1 MTEFEKI
8 TEESFLKNEKE
19 KHLKFLKE
27 LNDFTDFGASLF
39 HREDLS
45 FWDEETCQVVK
56 YLNNK
61 SEISEDEAKTII
73 QKYCDKVPINYPISY
88 ALINVLAKM
97 ENPPCHI
104 SYLIPPKSKQAE
116 KEMYRF
122 SSCIRYLEQKS
133 KRKMDEIPYKTV
145 SDILDEYGT
154 EIYKYIKLKYFSS
167 KVGLFGN
174 NGEKVKGNYE
184 NFGFS
189 DETFSNIQRYFI
201 NKVQNKQLNTLTF
214 DTLHL
219 FEFCFLATDN
229 EMFCNLVLSLPD
241 CPNVV
246 KSAIAS
252 NTNISK
258 ELRNS
263 VFDETNP
270 FSVKNYTDE
279 MKQKTY
285 DSLASSLFE
294 TSKENFPTLSNYQ
307 SFISEC
313 AGKFYDFIITGGL
326 TFSTQVDFFN
336 RIFTEKDSEWV
347 TKDYFSHHM
356 IIFKEVKNLTNF
368 AFRSAKK
375 NDYLLSVMPKL
386 KLNDNFNILLITNT
400 FAANQNLSSP
410 IYDGFLVY
418 KYLPFVI
425 DIFKNKYPDL
435 TISKSAILSG
445 LTFMANK
452 YRFSSDFYEQIP
464 KLYRAVQHNIHNDK
478 FVQEGLRENLSNLL
492 VSLARN
498 PYITKENAIFLE
510 NFINKECQKQE
521 GDTEINRLAN
531 IKALLKVN
539 EKLKDFFADTGFCF
553 FGLSSEKYNKEIEEN
568 VKERTPLLRILA
580 VSPMCSFKNDI
591 IKLYDKIKNTY
602 DRKNILTYS
611 DINGYQSFCF
621 QRMPISLS
629 DEMKRITGVSPE
641 TLQKYIKVL
650 ESVLS
655 ENKDLDTATK
665 SLLEQTLFFVKTEF
679 ALRNSYIDIG
689 NGKTLKYSDYD
700 CMSHCNLTWLL
711 TEANRDKESSSDN
724 ISAFYTG
731 DIAYA
736 NYKLYCEIDDKAKDF
751 LDVRKYIK
759 NERINTSKN
768 KDLVKGGNGNEKE
781 L

>member
-1 MTEFEKI
+1 MRKGGKFMTEFEQIAEKK
-8 TEESFLKNEKE
+8 FLKSEKE

-61 SEISEDEAKTII
+61 NEISEDEAKTII
-73 QKYCDKVPINYPISY
+73 QKYCIKVPVNYPISY

-97 ENPPCHI
+97 ENPPYHI
-104 SYLIPPKSKQAE
+104 SYLIPPKSEQAE

-133 KRKMDEIPYKTV
+133 KRKMDEIPYKTIN
-145 SDILDEYGT
+145 DILDEYGA
-154 EIYKYIKLKYFSS
+154 EIYKYIKSKYVFSD
-167 KVGLFGN
+167 VGLSGN
-174 NGEKVKGNYE
+174 NGKKFKENYR

-189 DETFSNIQRYFI
+189 NKVFSDIQRYFI
-201 NKVQNKQLNTLTF
+201 NKVQNKELNTLSF

-241 CPNVV
+241 CPNTV
-246 KSAIAS
+246 KSAIVS
-252 NTNISK
+252 NTNINK

-270 FSVKNYTDE
+270 FSVKNYTYE

-294 TSKENFPTLSNYQ
+294 TSEENFPNLKDYQ

-313 AGKFYDFIITGGL
+313 AGKFYDFIIAGNL
-326 TFSTQVDFFN
+326 TSDTQVDFFN
-336 RIFTEKDSEWV
+336 RVFATEKDGKWI

-356 IIFKEVKNLTNF
+356 IMFNEVKNLTNF
-368 AFRSAKK
+368 AFRSAKE
-375 NDYLLSVMPKL
+375 NDYLLLAIPNL
-386 KLNDNFNILLITNT
+386 KLNNNFNMFLITYTLSTNP
-400 FAANQNLSSP
+400 NLSSSL
-410 IYDGFLVY
+410 YNGFLIH

-464 KLYRAVQHNIHNDK
+464 KLYEAIRHNMHNDK
-478 FVQEGLRENLSNLL
+478 FVQEGLYENLSDLL

-498 PYITKENAIFLE
+498 PYITKENSIFLE
-510 NFINKECQKQE
+510 NFINKEFKKQE
-521 GDTEINRLAN
+521 NNTEINKLAN

-539 EKLKDFFADTGFCF
+539 KKLKD
-553 FGLSSEKYNKEIEEN
+553 LEEN
-568 VKERTPLLRILA
+568 VKEITPLLRILA
-580 VSPMCSFKNDI
+580 VSPICSFKNDT

-611 DINGYQSFCF
+611 DVNGYQSFCF
-621 QRMPISLS
+621 QKMPILLS
-629 DEMKRITGVSPE
+629 DEMKRINNVSSE
-641 TLQKYIKVL
+641 TLQKYIKVI

-655 ENKDLDTATK
+655 EDKDLDAATK
-665 SLLEQTLFFVKTEF
+665 SLLKQTLLFVKTEF
-679 ALRNSYIDIG
+679 ALRNTYIDIG
-689 NGKTLKYSDYD
+689 NDKTLKYSDYD

-711 TEANRDKESSSDN
+711 TEADKESNPDN
-724 ISAFYTG
+724 IFVFYTN
-731 DIAYA
+731 DTAYA
-736 NYKLYCEIDDKAKDF
+736 NYKLYCEIDDKAKEF

-759 NERINTSKN
+759 SEMIKASKN
-768 KDLVKGGNGNEKE
+768 RGLIKGENENEKE